1 MDKVRIEPFMLI
13 GISVRTTNEKNQATI
28 DIVALWGK
36 FMNEYVLNAIQTKLT
51 TLCILF
57 TQITKVII
65 YNNIGLQS
73 GQSRYYYRW
82 NDWQNV

>member
-51 TLCILF
+51 TLCILLHRLR
-57 TQITKVII
+57 K
-65 YNNIGLQS
+65 
-73 GQSRYYYRW
+73 
-82 NDWQNV
+82 